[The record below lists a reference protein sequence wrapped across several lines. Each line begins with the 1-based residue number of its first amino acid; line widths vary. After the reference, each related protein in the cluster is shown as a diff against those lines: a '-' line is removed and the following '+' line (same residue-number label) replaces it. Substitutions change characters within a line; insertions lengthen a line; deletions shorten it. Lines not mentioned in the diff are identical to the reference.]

1 MRYVIT
7 DIETACHPDAESML
21 PEFKHNPGTKDAA
34 KQAEQIAEKRAKA
47 LADAALDPDL
57 CRIVAIGSW
66 WSGDQEP
73 RLTLCRDEAEEYHAL
88 AEYWRIYAKT
98 RHEHYDRV
106 TGAVLPPTVIVGSNV
121 LSFDLPIMVRRS
133 LYLQVDVPMLDRG
146 KYRHRDV
153 IDLKSLLCDDDRLAW
168 RSLDYYC
175 RRFSLDVP
183 HDAIDGAQI
192 PALVAAG
199 EWDKVREHLRCDLYK
214 TRALALRV
222 VPSLREMAVT
232 A

>member
-7 DIETACHPDAESML
+7 DIESAPHPDAERML
-21 PEFKHNPGTKDAA
+21 PEFKHNAGTNDPDKRAA
-34 KQAEQIAEKRAKA
+34 QIAEKRANA
-47 LADAALDPDL
+47 LANAALDPDL

-66 WSGDQEP
+66 WEDEAQPILE
-73 RLTLCRDEAEEYHAL
+73 LCRDEHDERESL
-88 AEYWRIYAKT
+88 KEFWQLYAQR
-98 RHEHYDRV
+98 RHEHPY
-106 TGAVLPPTVIVGSNV
+106 TVIVGSNV
-121 LSFDLPIMVRRS
+121 LGFDLPVMVRRS
-133 LYLQVDVPMLDRG
+133 LYLQVDVPMLERG

-168 RSLDYYC
+168 RSLDYYV
-175 RRFSLDVP
+175 RRFNLDVP
-183 HDAIDGAQI
+183 HDPIDGAQI

-199 EWDKVREHLRCDLYK
+199 NWDAVREHLRLDLIK